1 MLILQ
6 DLLQVLDFVSTCN
19 YRNTIN
25 FTKPKPSEQ
34 VPEHVDSP
42 ESYIHIFKWHSHV
55 NEVLKSDQSM

>member
-42 ESYIHIFKWHSHV
+42 ESYIHIFK
-55 NEVLKSDQSM
+55 